1 MYIEEKN
8 GLRILTPNVGYRI
21 VNKEKT
27 QVYDTVV
34 YLSKLDSIDNYI
46 TMPNEEAEQLI
57 KDLETK
63 ELEDYGNN
71 KKNIGIAIFQKG

>member
-1 MYIEEKN
+1 MKIIEKN
-8 GLRILTPNVGYRI
+8 GLRILTPNAGYRV

-27 QVYDTVV
+27 QVYDSVV

-46 TMPNEEAEQLI
+46 TMTNEAAEQLI

-63 ELEDYGNN
+63 ELEDYGSN
-71 KKNIGIAIFQKG
+71 KKILV